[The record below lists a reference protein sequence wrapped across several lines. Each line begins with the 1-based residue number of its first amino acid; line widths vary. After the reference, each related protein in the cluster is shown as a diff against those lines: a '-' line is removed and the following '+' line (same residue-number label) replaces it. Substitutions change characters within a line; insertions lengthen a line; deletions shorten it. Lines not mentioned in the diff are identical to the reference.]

1 MNERDFL
8 AVAKLLAGES
18 TEAAWRSAVSRAYY
32 AAFHVARS
40 LLEELGFTVPR
51 ADKAHDFLYVR
62 LNNCGDP
69 QVGPAGRQLKQ
80 LRDDRNQCDYNLR
93 RLIPQHF
100 ASSQIRVAE
109 LIIQTLDAARL
120 EPTRTQITD
129 AMKIYERDV
138 LHNVTWHP

>member
-69 QVGPAGRQLKQ
+69 QVGAAGRQLKQ

-100 ASSQIRVAE
+100 AWSQIRVAE

-120 EPTRTQITD
+120 EPTRTQITGT
-129 AMKIYERDV
+129 MKIYERDV